1 MSEEE
6 KDIKRYGAMLPK
18 RIPMGNRKVKSKR
31 FSMIITDEIRNDFGK
46 AYVEDVKKRIKEK
59 ENGRHE
65 SKDNI

>member
-1 MSEEE
+1 MNEEE

-18 RIPMGNRKVKSKR
+18 TIKMGNRKDKSKR
-31 FSMIITDEIRNDFGK
+31 FSMIITDEMRNDFGK

-65 SKDNI
+65 S